1 MVIFILSV
9 SRERKDDE
17 RNGQNTN
24 RVKIRE
30 PSYRIAKIIK
40 KNYWIVFGGEGKS
53 GRELKG

>member
-17 RNGQNTN
+17 RNGQNTS

-30 PSYRIAKIIK
+30 PPYRIAKIITK
-40 KNYWIVFGGEGKS
+40 EKLLNCIW
-53 GRELKG
+53 R